1 MRTHVRTA
9 AAAVILI
16 AAITGC
22 SHMTTGT
29 ATMRPQPVPE
39 TRRATPPTIPRTTSA
54 RPTAPRPSS
63 DVPAPSN
70 SLTMSCADYLDLD
83 QATRT
88 AVIGE
93 ILKQHGSGPGNDE
106 ADITKT
112 LADAVCQFLPN
123 STVSEILVGGPVP

>member
-1 MRTHVRTA
+1 MRTHVRTIA
-9 AAAVILI
+9 ATVVLI
-16 AAITGC
+16 AGITGC

-39 TRRATPPTIPRTTSA
+39 TRRSTVPTIPRTTSP
-54 RPTAPRPSS
+54 RSTAPRPSS

-70 SLTMSCADYLDLD
+70 SLTMSCQDYLDLD
-83 QATRT
+83 QETRL

-93 ILKQHGSGPGNDE
+93 ILRQHGSALEGGS
-106 ADITKT
+106 DITKT

-123 STVSEILVGGPVP
+123 STVSEVLVGGPVP